1 MFHLLGNFGQLLEVR
16 NQLRSIPS
24 ALVDQGK
31 SPLRAERD
39 LCPAPRHPILLPS
52 KDQSLRLAV
61 LVDGDGVLA
70 EEEVDGVLAE
80 EEVDGEDE
88 AEAEDGEEADELL
101 GAEGEA
107 GRGVLLAGRR
117 EGAPAV
123 TDHAGVNKVQIFS

>member
-52 KDQSLRLAV
+52 KDRSLRLAV
-61 LVDGDGVLA
+61 LVDG
-70 EEEVDGVLAE
+70 DGVLAE

-123 TDHAGVNKVQIFS
+123 TDHAGVNKVQTFS

>member
-31 SPLRAERD
+31 SSLRAERY
-39 LCPAPRHPILLPS
+39 LGPTPRQPFLLPS
-52 KDQSLRLAV
+52 KDRSLRLAV

-70 EEEVDGVLAE
+70 EEEVDGK
-80 EEVDGEDE
+80 DE

>member
-1 MFHLLGNFGQLLEVR
+1 MFHLLGKFGQLLEVR

-52 KDQSLRLAV
+52 KDRSLRLAV
-61 LVDGDGVLA
+61 LVDG
-70 EEEVDGVLAE
+70 DGVLAE

-101 GAEGEA
+101 WAEGEA

>member
-1 MFHLLGNFGQLLEVR
+1 MFHLLGKFGELLEVR

-39 LCPAPRHPILLPS
+39 LGPTPRQPFLLPS

-61 LVDGDGVLA
+61 LVDG
-70 EEEVDGVLAE
+70 DGVLAE

-123 TDHAGVNKVQIFS
+123 TDHARVNKVQTFS